1 MGVSMSTTAEK
12 ILKRAAKAFEKN
24 DQWRGILNDAY
35 RMTDPQQNILDN
47 AGEGQNKVAHLFDS
61 TGPVSKRRAVN
72 RFINNVFPDE
82 QKWAGL
88 VAGPATPKAKVKEL
102 NAKLQQA
109 TELAFGII
117 HNKSTFQSSIA
128 QFVGEMWIS
137 TGILTVQKGKN
148 IANPV
153 NFMTIPQAQVALEE
167 GPNGTVGAKFRKFNV
182 AAQNIKATWPDA
194 KLTDDIE
201 KAIKD
206 EPTKEIALTEITY
219 TEYDEDQVY
228 YCLVHDKKKEKLVE
242 RKLRMDRF
250 VVGRLSNSPNEVR
263 GRGPVLDAV
272 PDLKTQNK
280 LVELVLKNATL
291 AISGPYTVVDDGVL
305 NPDNV
310 VIGPL
315 RMIPVARNAGHPAGP
330 SMAPLER
337 SGDFNIAFMEYER
350 LQKSIREALMDSEI
364 PTYDG
369 APKTAAEILARVRQ
383 YVEDTGA
390 FYGRTKR
397 EVIVPIF
404 QNVLDIMAND
414 WKMIDPIVIDGGF
427 INLQITSPLA
437 MQQQIREVEAVVQGM
452 EISKSMFG
460 PEQTQMVF
468 KVEEIIPWIARKLN
482 VPEILL
488 RSEDE
493 MALIKEGA
501 ATAITTAE
509 SVAPGTGLNIAQQ
522 ALR

>member
-1 MGVSMSTTAEK
+1 MSKSGEQ
-12 ILKRAAKAFEKN
+12 ILKRADKAFSKKE
-24 DQWRGILNDAY
+24 QWRGILNDAY
-35 RMTDPQQNILDN
+35 RMTNPQQNIYDMV
-47 AGEGQNKVAHLFDS
+47 GEGQSKVAHLFDS
-61 TGPVSKRRAVN
+61 TGPVSTRRAVN

-82 QKWAGL
+82 QNWCAM
-88 VAGPATPKAKVKEL
+88 VAGPATPKAQVKNL

-109 TELAFGII
+109 TEMGFSII
-117 HNKSTFQSSIA
+117 HNKSNFQSNIA
-128 QFVGEMWIS
+128 QMVHEMWIS
-137 TGILTVQKGKN
+137 TGIMTVQKGKT
-148 IANPV
+148 IAAPV
-153 NFMTIPQAQVALEE
+153 LFMTLPQAQVAIEE
-167 GPNGTVGAKFRKFNV
+167 GPCNTVGAKFRRFEMPC
-182 AAQNIKATWPDA
+182 QNIKPTWEDA
-194 KLTDDIE
+194 KLTEDLVKMIE
-201 KAIKD
+201 ED
-206 EPTKEIALTEITY
+206 GTKTVCLTEITY
-219 TEYDEDQVY
+219 TDYDENQVY
-228 YCLVHDKKKEKLVE
+228 YCLVHDKKKEKIVE

-250 VVGRLSNSPNEVR
+250 IVGRLSNAPNEVY

-350 LQKSIREALMDSEI
+350 LKTSIRDALLDSDL
-364 PTYDG
+364 PAYDG

-397 EVIVPIF
+397 EIIVPIW
-404 QNVLDIMAND
+404 QNLLDIMAND
-414 WKMIDPIVIDGGF
+414 WKMIDPIVIDGNF

-437 MQQQIREVEAVVQGM
+437 LQQNIREVEAVVQGM

-468 KVEEIIPWIARKLN
+468 KTEEIIPWIARKLN
-482 VPEILL
+482 VPESLL
-488 RSEDE
+488 RSDE
-493 MALIKEGA
+493 EMSMIKEGA
-501 ATAITTAE
+501 AAAITSAE
-509 SVAPGTGLNIAQQ
+509 EVAPGTGLNIAQQ